1 MTRPPIAVALLPLLL
16 ASVGSTAATARS
28 WTDRQGRKFDA
39 SLVASD
45 AVRATFRLP
54 DGRKT
59 VVAITSLSSDDSA
72 FVREWRNTNR
82 DAPLIDPEV
91 MPPWPADVTA
101 ESYEVKIAAEDRATG
116 AIRYASPHFEIASD
130 VKLPL
135 GVVRDLAAVFE
146 ATRAA
151 VMTVPLALHSGDDQ
165 HPYAVRL
172 CSTPD
177 SYQAAG
183 GPAGSGGFF
192 NGGEMLI
199 LLPNLGIRP
208 TTNGLT
214 AEHQKS
220 LFVLKHEV
228 SHQVVGRWT
237 MAQPTWLNEGIAEL
251 FAAAPYIRGKYTF
264 QNLES
269 GLQAYVLKWRK
280 SPDSRSLRL
289 VAPPRLMAMS
299 RREWMEQVM
308 AQGAYDLYNSS
319 ALLAYWFV
327 RYDGRG
333 DGAGLASY
341 YDALHRGVPPEEAER
356 TYLLR
361 GRSREQLT
369 AEIQKLAKKM
379 ALSVEMD

>member
-1 MTRPPIAVALLPLLL
+1 MSRSPIAVALLPLLL
-16 ASVGSTAATARS
+16 TPVGSNAETERS
-28 WTDRQGRKFDA
+28 WSDRQGRKFDA
-39 SLVASD
+39 TLVASD

-59 VVAITSLSSDDSA
+59 VLAIASLSSDDSA
-72 FVREWRNTNR
+72 FVRDWRSSNR
-82 DAPLIDPEV
+82 NAPLIDPEA
-91 MPPWPADVTA
+91 MAPWPPDVAA
-101 ESYEVKIAAEDRATG
+101 ENYEVKILAEDRA
-116 AIRYASPHFEIASD
+116 AAVIRYQSPNFEIASD

-151 VMTVPLALHSGDDQ
+151 VMTVPLALHSGVDQ
-165 HPYAVRL
+165 SPYPVL
-172 CSTPD
+172 LFSTAE

-183 GPAGSGGFF
+183 GPTGSGGFF
-192 NGGEMLI
+192 NGREMLI
-199 LLPNLGIRP
+199 LLPNLGIRS

-237 MAQPTWLNEGIAEL
+237 MAQPIWLNEGIAEL
-251 FAAAPYIRGKYTF
+251 FAAAPYTRGRYTF

-269 GLQAYVLKWRK
+269 ALQAYLLKWRK

-289 VAPPRLMAMS
+289 IPPPRLMAMS
-299 RREWMEQVM
+299 RQEWQEQVM

-319 ALLAYWFV
+319 ALLTYWFM

-333 DGAGLASY
+333 DSAGLASY
-341 YDALHRGVPPEEAER
+341 YDALHRRVPPEEAER

-369 AEIQKLAKKM
+369 VEIQKLAKKM
-379 ALSVEMD
+379 ALSVEVK